1 MHNERHK
8 NLDIRKEKI
17 MPVLT
22 NFLSVQELTEEEVA
36 LSESYIS
43 TIREYRSAIKHVNK
57 AFDIHIWPK
66 GKYEEFGTLL
76 YEKEKATLVELF
88 KSSGCIP
95 EEFINSS
102 CFGDPMPYNTI
113 FGNLLR
119 YPIVSVEQLKRLADT
134 LSFVIIPINYV
145 DIGKIFNMYIGI
157 DSRDTRYSYRYDAVY
172 ADTIKRA
179 FGEFCDTI
187 KEGVGTN
194 CINPQT
200 IYILAPLSFYDA
212 WLEVSSEQVFP
223 KYFSSKL
230 LSLSTTLGL
239 LIPTQRN
246 LYKIASS
253 NSENIHE
260 MKQTMDANFQMLKQ
274 SIEDCHRR
282 INWVERMVSNLQSQ
296 VASLQVRLH
305 EAELRTA
312 ELESMIY
319 CLLDPIIFAV
329 DSDVDISRSSS
340 NSARARIGLCFGPE
354 MPLDFFVEQGLTTIF
369 DKRFDTVTEILQPKI
384 SIIETETGKKGK
396 SKK

>member
-1 MHNERHK
+1 
-8 NLDIRKEKI
+8 

-43 TIREYRSAIKHVNK
+43 TIREYRSAVEHMNK
-57 AFDIHIWPK
+57 AFDIHIQPN
-66 GKYEEFGTLL
+66 GKYENFGTLL
-76 YEKEKATLVELF
+76 YETEKATLVKLLE
-88 KSSGCIP
+88 STGYIP
-95 EEFINSS
+95 EEFIKSS
-102 CFGDPMPYNTI
+102 CFGDQTPYNI
-113 FGNLLR
+113 ILGNLLR
-119 YPIVSVEQLKRLADT
+119 YPIVSVEQLKQLADI

-145 DIGKIFNMYIGI
+145 DIDKIFKMYIGI
-157 DSRDTRYSYRYDAVY
+157 DSRDTEYPYYIEPVYSNKIRTAFNEFCH
-172 ADTIKRA
+172 TIKKCV
-179 FGEFCDTI
+179 ET
-187 KEGVGTN
+187 K
-194 CINPQT
+194 CINQQT

-212 WLEVSSEQVFP
+212 WLEVSSEQVSP

-230 LSLSTTLGL
+230 FTLSTTLGL

-260 MKQTMDANFQMLKQ
+260 MKQTMDTNFQMLKQ
-274 SIEDCHRR
+274 SIEECHRR

-296 VASLQVRLH
+296 VASLEVRLRA
-305 EAELRTA
+305 AELKTA

-329 DSDVDISRSSS
+329 DSNVDISKPSS

-354 MPLDFFVEQGLTTIF
+354 MPVDFFVEQGLTTIF
-369 DKRFDTVTEILQPKI
+369 DKRFDTVTKILHPKI
-384 SIIETETGKKGK
+384 SIIEMQTGENEK

>member
-1 MHNERHK
+1 
-8 NLDIRKEKI
+8 

-43 TIREYRSAIKHVNK
+43 TIREYRSAIKHLNK
-57 AFDIHIWPK
+57 AFDIHICPR

-119 YPIVSVEQLKRLADT
+119 YPIVGVEQLKRLADI

-145 DIGKIFNMYIGI
+145 DIDKIFNMYIGV
-157 DSRDTRYSYRYDAVY
+157 DSRDIKYSYYYEAAY
-172 ADTIKRA
+172 SYTIRRA

-187 KEGVGTN
+187 KEGVETN

-212 WLEVSSEQVFP
+212 WLEVSSEQVSP

-253 NSENIHE
+253 NSENIRE

-305 EAELRTA
+305 EAELKTA

-340 NSARARIGLCFGPE
+340 SSARARIGLCFGPE

>member
-1 MHNERHK
+1 MHNKRHK

-43 TIREYRSAIKHVNK
+43 TIREYRSAIKHLNK
-57 AFDIHIWPK
+57 AFDIHICPR

-119 YPIVSVEQLKRLADT
+119 YPIVGVEQLKRLADI

-145 DIGKIFNMYIGI
+145 DIDKIFNMYIGV
-157 DSRDTRYSYRYDAVY
+157 DSRDIKYSYYYEAAY
-172 ADTIKRA
+172 SYTIRRA

-187 KEGVGTN
+187 KEGVETN

-212 WLEVSSEQVFP
+212 WLEVSSEQVSP

-253 NSENIHE
+253 NSENIRE

-305 EAELRTA
+305 EAELKTA

-340 NSARARIGLCFGPE
+340 SSARARIGLCFGPE